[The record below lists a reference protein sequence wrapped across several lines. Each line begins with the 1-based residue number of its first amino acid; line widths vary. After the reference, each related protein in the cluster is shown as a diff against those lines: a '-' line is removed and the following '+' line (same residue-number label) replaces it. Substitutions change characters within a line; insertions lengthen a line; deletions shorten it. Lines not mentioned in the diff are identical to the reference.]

1 MCLSRNNSK
10 NLSKKDLPR
19 RVRSPRQLSHCN
31 EQIFKFSQS
40 ELKLPVKSQQQKVHQ
55 PHQQLTLIKRDS
67 QRSLIMES
75 PQASSNNNSNNKNN
89 NNNAKA
95 VSCEA
100 ISVPHQIESKPASK
114 TQKSAKVSTLKS
126 QYSKQVYQT
135 LFRAIFDLSKKIAF
149 LILLRMLLYM

>member
-1 MCLSRNNSK
+1 
-10 NLSKKDLPR
+10 
-19 RVRSPRQLSHCN
+19 
-31 EQIFKFSQS
+31 
-40 ELKLPVKSQQQKVHQ
+40 
-55 PHQQLTLIKRDS
+55 
-67 QRSLIMES
+67 MES

-126 QYSKQVYQT
+126 QYSEQIYQILFVYY
-135 LFRAIFDLSKKIAF
+135 IE
-149 LILLRMLLYM
+149 

>member
-1 MCLSRNNSK
+1 
-10 NLSKKDLPR
+10 
-19 RVRSPRQLSHCN
+19 
-31 EQIFKFSQS
+31 
-40 ELKLPVKSQQQKVHQ
+40 
-55 PHQQLTLIKRDS
+55 
-67 QRSLIMES
+67 MES

-126 QYSKQVYQT
+126 
-135 LFRAIFDLSKKIAF
+135 
-149 LILLRMLLYM
+149 